1 MTETKSSLQEVS
13 KKFSSRYLLEWVLF
27 ETNQEE
33 SKRLAPRVRS
43 IAERISKLHMEYL
56 NAKLEKRREVNKF
69 VIENFLTTQWA
80 NQVNLS
86 TAIIN
91 SDKAALLDQETIRIL
106 EHNKEVQTLGITFV
120 DLTLAYLS
128 TMTQADYIPGSELTA
143 NLIPHTVVCPSESG
157 IAFLNIVNKKLKD

>member
-1 MTETKSSLQEVS
+1 MTETKSSLHEVS

-56 NAKLEKRREVNKF
+56 NAKPEKRREVNKF

-91 SDKAALLDQETIRIL
+91 SD
-106 EHNKEVQTLGITFV
+106 NITFDGHITGV
-120 DLTLAYLS
+120 TFVGLTLAYLS

-143 NLIPHTVVCPSESG
+143 NPIPHTVVCPSESG

>member
-1 MTETKSSLQEVS
+1 
-13 KKFSSRYLLEWVLF
+13 LEWVLF

-33 SKRLAPRVRS
+33 AKRLAPRVRS

-80 NQVNLS
+80 NQINLS
-86 TAIIN
+86 TAISGDN
-91 SDKAALLDQETIRIL
+91 
-106 EHNKEVQTLGITFV
+106 ITFAGHSTGLTFV
-120 DLTLAYLS
+120 GLTLAYLS

-143 NLIPHTVVCPSESG
+143 DPIPHTVVCPSPTG

>member
-106 EHNKEVQTLGITFV
+106 EHNKEVQTLGTTFV
-120 DLTLAYLS
+120 GLTLAYLS
-128 TMTQADYIPGSELTA
+128 TMTQADYIPGLELTA
-143 NLIPHTVVCPSESG
+143 NPIPHTVVCPSESG